1 LSVIHQEEGLNG
13 FYKGL
18 VPLGMRQIPSTI
30 MEFACFEKTMEF
42 LYRRTSQKPRNECTN
57 GPKHVGT
64 FGDGYLTR
72 VLLAVVC
79 LTADTAY
86 LSCTSEQAPL
96 LLRLL
101 RGLALVG
108 SGRVVLSGSL

>member
-42 LYRRTSQKPRNECTN
+42 LYRRTSQRPRNECTN
-57 GPKHVGT
+57 GPKHAGT
-64 FGDGYLTR
+64 FGDGYLAG
-72 VLLAVVC
+72 VLGAVVC
-79 LTADTAY
+79 CLPYCRHSLSKLNQRAGSTALEAVK
-86 LSCTSEQAPL
+86 
-96 LLRLL
+96 RL
-101 RGLALVG
+101 GFG
-108 SGRVVLSGSL
+108 G